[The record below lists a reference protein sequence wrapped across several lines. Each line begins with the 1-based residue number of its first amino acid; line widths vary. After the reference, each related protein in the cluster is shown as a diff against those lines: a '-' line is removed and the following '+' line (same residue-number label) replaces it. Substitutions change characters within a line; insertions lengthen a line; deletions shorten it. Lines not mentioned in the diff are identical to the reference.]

1 MLKLKKNLMNP
12 SKNNIEFKLLSR
24 KYGNRKTFYF
34 SLFLSLFFRN
44 IKINKIEII
53 RITFFTLEEKKVLK
67 IYKLILRKSEA
78 IK

>member
-34 SLFLSLFFRN
+34 SLFLSLFRN

-53 RITFFTLEEKKVLK
+53 RITFFTLEKK
-67 IYKLILRKSEA
+67 S
-78 IK
+78 IKNI

>member
-1 MLKLKKNLMNP
+1 METVKH
-12 SKNNIEFKLLSR
+12 SIFLS
-24 KYGNRKTFYF
+24 F
-34 SLFLSLFFRN
+34 SLFFRN